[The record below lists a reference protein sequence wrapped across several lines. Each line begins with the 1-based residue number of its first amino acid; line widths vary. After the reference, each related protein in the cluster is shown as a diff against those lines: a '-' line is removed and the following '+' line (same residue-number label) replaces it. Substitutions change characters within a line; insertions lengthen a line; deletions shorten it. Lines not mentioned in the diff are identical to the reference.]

1 MKPPK
6 RDKPSKRLIDLD
18 EVIDKVPVTRQT
30 PFNWERDTKFPKRIS
45 LNGDSSRICWL
56 ESEVDEWIDQRA
68 AARWD
73 HLPPDERPGAGAV
86 KSDALQP
93 AE

>member
-1 MKPPK
+1 MKPPN
-6 RDKPSKRLIDLD
+6 RDKPNKRLIGLD

-30 PFNWERDTKFPKRIS
+30 LFNWERNGKFPKRIS
-45 LNGDSSRICWL
+45 LNGDSSRVCWL

-68 AARWD
+68 AAR

-86 KSDALQP
+86 KSDELRP